1 MTDTIFKKTLFL
13 SLLGHLTLFS
23 LFSFTFGN
31 RINRIDYG
39 NASFLGA
46 ILRGA
51 DLNSQPFPIS
61 SAAMFIIKNEFNKIS
76 LAKAENKDAL
86 AFRPYFKPPIDLPIN
101 QEKAIFMQKEISASF
116 IQKRVEPVIMFYPP
130 IPYHFLLYFR
140 DRQRVHIE
148 LMFNIISKPAKAN
161 SILVKR
167 KISSGNLEADLL
179 SMRYMSH
186 YLFIQQ
192 ARFIPDNWQTVK
204 IDLSAKNDSGLV
216 ND

>member
-13 SLLGHLTLFS
+13 SLLGHFTLFS

-39 NASFLGA
+39 NTSFLGA
-46 ILRGA
+46 ILRSA
-51 DLNSQPFPIS
+51 DLNSHSSPIS
-61 SAAMFIIKNEFNKIS
+61 SAAMFIIKNEFNKVS
-76 LAKAENKDAL
+76 LAKVENKDAL
-86 AFRPYFKPPIDLPIN
+86 AFWPYFKPPAYLPIN

-140 DRQRVHIE
+140 NRQRVHIE